1 MKELILA
8 WINRPK
14 QARRTAEEIEAE
26 VWEFVVKGLVIM
38 VLGIAFGCL
47 YAVVFVPEDEVLAP
61 IDSVLLEIL
70 KAIAFMG
77 VGSLGTVSG
86 RKGVSAVAKMIAG
99 ENDGTA

>member
-1 MKELILA
+1 MKEIILA

-14 QARRTAEEIEAE
+14 TARMTAEEIESD
-26 VWEFVVKGLVIM
+26 VWSFVVKGLVIM

-47 YAVVFVPEDEVLAP
+47 YAVAFVPEDVALAP
-61 IDSVLLEIL
+61 IDAVLLEIL

-86 RKGVSAVAKMIAG
+86 RSGVRKVAEMLAG
-99 ENDGTA
+99 DGK

>member
-1 MKELILA
+1 MKEILLA

-14 QARRTAEEIEAE
+14 TARRTAEEIEAE
-26 VWEFVVKGLVIM
+26 VWEFVVKGMVIM

-47 YAVVFVPEDEVLAP
+47 YAVAFIPEDEVLAP
-61 IDSVLLEIL
+61 IDAVLLEIL

-99 ENDGTA
+99 DQQ

>member
-1 MKELILA
+1 MKEIILA

-14 QARRTAEEIEAE
+14 TVRMTADEIEAD
-26 VWEFVVKGLVIM
+26 VWSFVVKGLVIM

-47 YAVVFVPEDEVLAP
+47 YYEVFVPEDTVLAP
-61 IDSVLLEIL
+61 IDAVLLEIL

-86 RKGVSAVAKMIAG
+86 RKGVSAVAQMIAG
-99 ENDGTA
+99 EEK

>member
-1 MKELILA
+1 MMKEIILA

-14 QARRTAEEIEAE
+14 TERMTADEIEAD
-26 VWEFVVKGLVIM
+26 VWSFVVKGLVIM

-47 YAVVFVPEDEVLAP
+47 YSVAFVPEDTVLAP
-61 IDSVLLEIL
+61 IDAVLLEIL

-86 RKGVSAVAKMIAG
+86 RKGVSAVAKMITG
-99 ENDGTA
+99 EDK

>member
-1 MKELILA
+1 MKEIILA

-14 QARRTAEEIEAE
+14 AARMTAEEIEAD
-26 VWEFVVKGLVIM
+26 VWSFVVKGLVIM

-47 YAVVFVPEDEVLAP
+47 YAVAFVPEDAVLAP
-61 IDSVLLEIL
+61 IDAVLLEIL

-99 ENDGTA
+99 EDK

>member
-1 MKELILA
+1 MKEIILA

-14 QARRTAEEIEAE
+14 TARMTADEIEAD
-26 VWEFVVKGLVIM
+26 VWSFVVKSIAVM

-47 YAVVFVPEDEVLAP
+47 YAVAFVPEDSTLAP
-61 IDSVLLEIL
+61 IDAVLLEIL

-77 VGSLGTVSG
+77 VGSMGTVAG

-99 ENDGTA
+99 DEQ